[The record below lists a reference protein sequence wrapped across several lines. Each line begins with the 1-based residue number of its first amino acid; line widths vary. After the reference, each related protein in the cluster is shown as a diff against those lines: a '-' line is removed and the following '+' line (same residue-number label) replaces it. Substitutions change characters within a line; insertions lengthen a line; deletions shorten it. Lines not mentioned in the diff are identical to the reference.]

1 MHVMVNEKRFW
12 SRMNAGVGNAA
23 QARCRVASAIKKNVP
38 DERTPCVGGQEE
50 QTTDSMSRVKL
61 KLCADIGPSSGS
73 GSARSG
79 QIREVYP
86 VPVCGAAPLIVPA
99 ALVQ

>member
-61 KLCADIGPSSGS
+61 KLCADI
-73 GSARSG
+73 ARH
-79 QIREVYP
+79 RAR
-86 VPVCGAAPLIVPA
+86 GAHARDKYGRFIPYRFAVLPL
-99 ALVQ
+99 